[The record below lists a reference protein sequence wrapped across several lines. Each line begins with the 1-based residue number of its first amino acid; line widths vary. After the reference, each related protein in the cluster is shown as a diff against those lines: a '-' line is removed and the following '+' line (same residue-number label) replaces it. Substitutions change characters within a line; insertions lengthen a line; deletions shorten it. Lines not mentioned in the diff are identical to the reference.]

1 MRWMQRW
8 LRQTASIVATENEI
22 AQKEE
27 EMRSRED
34 GLNERLRVMYK
45 NGFVGFI
52 DVLLGS
58 NSISEFISNLDLIQR
73 IYKNDMDVLGNPPER
88 A

>member
-1 MRWMQRW
+1 M
-8 LRQTASIVATENEI
+8 AEANSKIVATENEI

-34 GLNERLRVMYK
+34 GLNERLRLMYK
-45 NGFVGFI
+45 NGSVGFI

-73 IYKNDMDVLGNPPER
+73 IYKNDMDVLETLRKSMRNWR
-88 A
+88 I